1 MCVCVCG
8 YVCWGGVCVLENVW
22 VFFLSIHCVCVRESE
37 GVRHRERGEE
47 RREWKGR
54 EAEEAETCAAE
65 SRGRQRMAA
74 HV

>member
-1 MCVCVCG
+1 MCVGECLG
-8 YVCWGGVCVLENVW
+8 
-22 VFFLSIHCVCVRESE
+22 FFSEHPLCVCVRESE